1 MEGNDS
7 AHLKRIKYWE
17 PKKYGEIVKKLFQ
30 KCLSGKY
37 KKDLIK
43 STLMEYIISFQSLI
57 MYLNFQMYM
66 EILLCFRSSDYV
78 RKNFKIITKDII
90 LTIGSFGMLKEL

>member
-1 MEGNDS
+1 
-7 AHLKRIKYWE
+7 
-17 PKKYGEIVKKLFQ
+17 
-30 KCLSGKY
+30 
-37 KKDLIK
+37 
-43 STLMEYIISFQSLI
+43 MEYIIIFQSLI